1 MMKND
6 FIRKMMKIIGFAE
19 KNNSNN
25 SNNSTPSPLRS
36 RSHLWLRAGS
46 FPGLPERDKVES

>member
-19 KNNSNN
+19 KTTQTTQT
-25 SNNSTPSPLRS
+25 TPHR
-36 RSHLWLRAGS
+36 HLFG
-46 FPGLPERDKVES
+46 PGLIFG